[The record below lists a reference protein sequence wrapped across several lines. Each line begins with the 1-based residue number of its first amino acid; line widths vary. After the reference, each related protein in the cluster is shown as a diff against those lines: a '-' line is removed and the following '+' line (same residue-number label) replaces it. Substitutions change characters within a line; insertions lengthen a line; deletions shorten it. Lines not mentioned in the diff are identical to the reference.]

1 MLRLQ
6 SHFASGN
13 SSITTFLRIPLP
25 LPSKSPTIL
34 PMKLGII
41 GKPQSGKTT
50 IFNAASGQEEAV
62 GDFSQAS
69 HRAIIKVP
77 DERIDNI
84 AEIDQPKKIVHAEI
98 EFLDAPGFTGKGK
111 EAGAGEISND
121 LKLMDAFIMVID
133 AFSSDSDP
141 DKFIPA
147 LVDEMILSDLTI
159 IESNITK
166 KSKKM
171 KVTGNWEG
179 QQEVDLLKQC
189 QEWLENEKPL
199 IDKELTSDEEK
210 MLRGYTFLSQKPLLI
225 VLNISE
231 DKIGETD
238 SIYEKYSHHVSE
250 NKRDLAVICGE
261 IEAELIT
268 MDEEERNEFMSDL
281 GIKSP
286 AVEQVIQ
293 KAYSLIGLISF
304 ITSGKPSTQAWTIR
318 KGSNAPKAA
327 GAIHTDFEKGF
338 IRAEV
343 TSYDDYME
351 FKTPAALK
359 AAGKTRVEGKEY
371 IVQDGDIILF
381 RFNV

>member
-1 MLRLQ
+1 
-6 SHFASGN
+6 
-13 SSITTFLRIPLP
+13 
-25 LPSKSPTIL
+25 
-34 PMKLGII
+34 MKLGII

-62 GDFSQAS
+62 GDFSQSS

-77 DERIDNI
+77 DERVDKI
-84 AEIDQPKKIVHAEI
+84 AEIEQPKKIVHAEI

-133 AFSSDSDP
+133 AFSPDADP
-141 DKFIPA
+141 DKYIPA
-147 LVDEMILSDLTI
+147 LIDEMILSDLTI
-159 IESNITK
+159 IESNIVK
-166 KSKKM
+166 KLKKM
-171 KVTGNWEG
+171 KVTGNWEA
-179 QQEVDLLKQC
+179 QKEVDLLKQC

-199 IDKELTSDEEK
+199 IEKELSPDDEK

-231 DKIGETD
+231 DKIDETD
-238 SIYEKYSHHVSE
+238 SIYEKYAHFVSKS
-250 NKRDLAVICGE
+250 KRDLAVICGK
-261 IEAELIT
+261 IEAELVSL
-268 MDEEERNEFMSDL
+268 DEEEYKEFMVDL

-304 ITSGKPSTQAWTIR
+304 ITTGKPATQAWTIK
-318 KGSNAPKAA
+318 KGTPAPKAA
-327 GAIHTDFEKGF
+327 GAIHSDIEKGF

-343 TSYDDYME
+343 TSYEDYIE
-351 FKTPAALK
+351 YKTPAALK
-359 AAGKTRVEGKEY
+359 AAGKSRLEGKDY

>member
-1 MLRLQ
+1 
-6 SHFASGN
+6 
-13 SSITTFLRIPLP
+13 
-25 LPSKSPTIL
+25 
-34 PMKLGII
+34 MKLGII

-77 DERIDNI
+77 DERVDKI
-84 AEIDQPKKIVHAEI
+84 AEIEQPKKIVHAEI

-111 EAGAGEISND
+111 ETGAGEISND

-133 AFSSDSDP
+133 AFSPESDP
-141 DKFIPA
+141 DKYIPA
-147 LVDEMILSDLTI
+147 LIDEMMLSDMAI
-159 IESNITK
+159 IESNIVK
-166 KSKKM
+166 KQKKM
-171 KVTGNWEG
+171 KVTGNWEA
-179 QQEVDLLKQC
+179 QKEVDLLKQC

-199 IDKELTSDEEK
+199 IEKELTPDEEK
-210 MLRGYTFLSQKPLLI
+210 MIRGYTFLSQKPLLI
-225 VLNISE
+225 VLNIPE
-231 DKIGETD
+231 DKIDETD
-238 SIYEKYSHHVSE
+238 SFYKKYGHLVSE
-250 NKRDLAVICGE
+250 GKRDLAVICGK
-261 IEAELIT
+261 IEAELVT
-268 MDEEERNEFMSDL
+268 LDEDEYKEFLADL

-318 KGSNAPKAA
+318 KGTLAPKAA
-327 GAIHTDFEKGF
+327 GAIHSDIEKGF

-343 TSYDDYME
+343 TSYDDYIE
-351 FKTPAALK
+351 YKTPSALK
-359 AAGKTRVEGKEY
+359 AAGKSRLEGKEY